1 MTKTP
6 EDEKTLPLPQHLR
19 DSLRAAQ
26 QDHFVSMDALRA
38 AVCNYVDDL
47 RRSGVAYDGIV
58 RAVKNLMEQAA
69 RSASDSADAAKE
81 NRHLVETMIGWCDEH
96 WKLRA

>member
-1 MTKTP
+1 MIQTP
-6 EDEKTLPLPQHLR
+6 EDDRTLPIPQHLR

-26 QDHFVSMDALRA
+26 RDHFVSMDALRV
-38 AVCNYVDDL
+38 AVCNYVDEL

-69 RSASDSADAAKE
+69 RSAAGSADAAKE
-81 NRHLVETMIGWCDEH
+81 NRHLVETMIGWCDDH
-96 WKLRA
+96 WKLPA